1 MELIPL
7 TYGSEVEYA
16 VLYKGKGA
24 LITTVQVGSI
34 AEEVGIVPGSELLLI
49 DGEPP
54 RDAIDFQWAEAM
66 PSLTLTVRTPE
77 GVAREIE
84 IEKDPSEPLG
94 IGFATDLFDGLKRC
108 NNHCPFCFLDQ
119 LPKGLRRTLYV
130 KDDDYRLSF
139 LYGHYVTLTN
149 LKEKDFERILRL
161 RLSPLYVSVH
171 ATDPEVRRRC
181 LGNPKAA
188 PIVPILRR
196 LIEGGIEL
204 HTQVVLT
211 PGLNDG
217 AALTQ
222 TVRDLAALF
231 PGVQSLSIVPVGLTK
246 FMPPQRGLRP
256 VAAEEA
262 RQVIQQ
268 VHAWQRE
275 FRSRFGVNF
284 VYASDEMYLL
294 AEVELPAAEDYDE
307 YPQYSNGVGMV
318 RVFLDELAEVQAE
331 KRGRPNS
338 LRTNTPTHV
347 RASGALSS
355 SSQRVTLVT
364 GALAAPFVQQLS
376 DFLNT
381 SGIATAQVVVIR
393 NDTFGETCTVA
404 GLLTGRDILRQLRG
418 RDLGDIVFLPRYAV
432 NEEAAF
438 LDDMT
443 VAQLE
448 QELGVQ
454 CDASHYGPS
463 GVVGILYSD
472 IPYLRH

>member
-1 MELIPL
+1 MEPITL
-7 TYGSEVEYA
+7 TYGSEVEHA

-24 LITTVQVGSI
+24 FVATVQMGSI
-34 AEEVGIVPGSELLLI
+34 AEEVGIVPGTELLLI

-66 PSLTLTVRTPE
+66 PSLTLTVRSPDGAE
-77 GVAREIE
+77 CEVA
-84 IEKDPSEPLG
+84 IEKDADEPLG

-149 LKEKDFERILRL
+149 MKEKDFERILQL

-196 LIEGGIEL
+196 LIDGGIEL

-211 PGLNDG
+211 PGINDG
-217 AALTQ
+217 DALTQ
-222 TVRDLAALF
+222 TVRDIASLF
-231 PGVQSLSIVPVGLTK
+231 PGVQSLSVVPVGLTK
-246 FMPPQRGLRP
+246 FMPAQRGLRL
-256 VAAEEA
+256 VSSEEA

-268 VHAWQRE
+268 VHTWQRT
-275 FRSRFGVNF
+275 FRPKFGVNF

-294 AEVELPAAEDYDE
+294 AGEQLPAAEEYDE
-307 YPQYSNGVGMV
+307 YPQYSNGVGMA
-318 RVFLDELAEVQAE
+318 RAFLDELAEV
-331 KRGRPNS
+331 KG
-338 LRTNTPTHV
+338 
-347 RASGALSS
+347 SGFRVQGSGKIAHLSS
-355 SSQRVTLVT
+355 LIPHPSSPRVTLVT
-364 GALAAPFVQQLS
+364 AALAAPFVQQLS
-376 DFLNT
+376 DFLDE
-381 SGIATAQVVVIR
+381 SGIAESQVIVIR

-404 GLLTGRDILRQLRG
+404 GLLTGQDILYQLRG
-418 RDLGDIVFLPRYAV
+418 RNLGDIVFLPRYAV
-432 NEEAAF
+432 NEEGTF
-438 LDDMT
+438 LDEMT
-443 VAQLE
+443 MAQLE
-448 QELGVQ
+448 REFGVPITTS
-454 CDASHYGPS
+454 AYGPR
-463 GVVGILYSD
+463 GVVEILTD
-472 IPYLRH
+472 CQHRPK

>member
-7 TYGSEVEYA
+7 TLGSEVEHA

-24 LITTVQVGSI
+24 FVASVSAGSI
-34 AEEVGIVPGSELLLI
+34 AEEIGIVPGTELLRI

-66 PSLTLTVRTPE
+66 SSLTLTVRAPD
-77 GVAREIE
+77 GVEREID
-84 IEKDPSEPLG
+84 IEKDPDEPLG

-149 LKEKDFERILRL
+149 LRESDFERILRL

-171 ATDPEVRRRC
+171 ATDVAVRRRC

-188 PIVPILRR
+188 PIMPILQR
-196 LIEGGIEL
+196 LMDGGIEL

-211 PGLNDG
+211 PGINDG
-217 AALTQ
+217 GALTQ

-231 PGVQSLSIVPVGLTK
+231 PGVPSLSIVPVGLTK
-246 FMPPQRGLRP
+246 FMPAQRGLRL
-256 VAAEEA
+256 VSLEEA

-268 VHAWQRE
+268 VHSWQQE
-275 FRSRFGVNF
+275 FHPKFGVNF

-294 AEVELPAAEDYDE
+294 AGEELPSAKAYDE
-307 YPQYSNGVGMV
+307 YPQYSNGVGMA
-318 RVFLDELAEVQAE
+318 RVFLDELAEAKGLE
-331 KRGRPNS
+331 
-338 LRTNTPTHV
+338 LRVKGSTLNPQPSHL
-347 RASGALSS
+347 RA
-355 SSQRVTLVT
+355 TLVT
-364 GALAAPFVQQLS
+364 GSLAVPFVQQLS
-376 DFLNT
+376 DFLND
-381 SGIATAQVVVIR
+381 SSIAESQVIVIR

-404 GLLTGRDILRQLRG
+404 GLLTGQDILHQLRG
-418 RDLGDIVFLPRYAV
+418 RDLGDIVFLPRYCV
-432 NEEAAF
+432 NEEATF
-438 LDDMT
+438 LDEMT

-448 QELGVQ
+448 QELNVK
-454 CDASHYGPS
+454 CDASAYGPR
-463 GVVGILYSD
+463 GVVERLMRDEG
-472 IPYLRH
+472 

>member
-1 MELIPL
+1 MEPITL
-7 TYGSEVEYA
+7 TLGSEVEHA

-24 LITTVQVGSI
+24 FVVSVETGSI
-34 AEEVGIVPGSELLLI
+34 AEEVGIVPGTELLLI

-66 PSLTLTVRTPE
+66 PSLTLTVRSPD
-77 GVAREIE
+77 GVEREIE
-84 IEKDPSEPLG
+84 IEKDADEPLG
-94 IGFATDLFDGLKRC
+94 ISFATDLFDGLKRC

-149 LKEKDFERILRL
+149 MKEKDFERILQL

-171 ATDPEVRRRC
+171 ATAPEVRRRC

-196 LIEGGIEL
+196 LIDGGIEL

-211 PGLNDG
+211 PGINDG
-217 AALTQ
+217 EALTQ
-222 TVRDLAALF
+222 TVRDLASLF

-246 FMPPQRGLRP
+246 FMPAQRGLRL
-256 VAAEEA
+256 VSSEEA

-268 VHAWQRE
+268 VHTWQRT
-275 FRSRFGVNF
+275 FRPKFGVNF

-294 AEVELPAAEDYDE
+294 AGEQLPAAAAYDE
-307 YPQYSNGVGMV
+307 YPQYSNGVGMA
-318 RVFLDELAEVQAE
+318 RVFLDELAEV
-331 KRGRPNS
+331 KG
-338 LRTNTPTHV
+338 
-347 RASGALSS
+347 SGFRVQGSGKISHPSS
-355 SSQRVTLVT
+355 PRVTLVT

-376 DFLNT
+376 DFLNE
-381 SGIATAQVVVIR
+381 SGIATSQVFVIR
-393 NDTFGETCTVA
+393 NDTLGETCTVA
-404 GLLTGRDILRQLRG
+404 GLLTGQDILHQLRG
-418 RDLGDIVFLPRYAV
+418 RELGDIVFLPRYAV
-432 NEEAAF
+432 NEEGSF
-438 LDDMT
+438 LDEMT

-448 QELGVQ
+448 QELGVK
-454 CDASHYGPS
+454 CNASTYGPR
-463 GVVGILYSD
+463 GVVESL
-472 IPYLRH
+472 